1 MNDYSEEK
9 RVRGQTLLI
18 VEGKH
23 EKNELFGILFRCFPS
38 ICISMD
44 DIWIYGTNIY
54 MLYEDIVKE
63 YGEAWEKDDIDLP
76 FVISRKLEFHPLR
89 YKEDFVNIMLVFD
102 YERHDKNFSEEKI
115 LKMQRYFNDAAD
127 AGKLY
132 INYPMIEAYQHL
144 STVPDDQ
151 YAERK
156 IPVSLQPGK
165 EYKALVR
172 RETGIASLFEFPGKM
187 KDLLCGHF
195 GIEDEQKGK
204 QCCARIL
211 NICRKENLEENIEQI
226 LNDAVEERNIQTAKY
241 QIRAM
246 VAGIGY
252 AHAEQTYWQYMREI
266 FKQIIR
272 HNICKANRIQN
283 NQYVIDDDQYRER
296 FWQLDPVRIL
306 EIQNICSRGEAEGFI
321 WILCT
326 CIFFVAEYNFRLV
339 I

>member
-1 MNDYSEEK
+1 
-9 RVRGQTLLI
+9 
-18 VEGKH
+18 
-23 EKNELFGILFRCFPS
+23 
-38 ICISMD
+38 
-44 DIWIYGTNIY
+44 
-54 MLYEDIVKE
+54 
-63 YGEAWEKDDIDLP
+63 
-76 FVISRKLEFHPLR
+76 
-89 YKEDFVNIMLVFD
+89 
-102 YERHDKNFSEEKI
+102 
-115 LKMQRYFNDAAD
+115 
-127 AGKLY
+127 
-132 INYPMIEAYQHL
+132 MIEAYQHL

-321 WILCT
+321 WVLCT